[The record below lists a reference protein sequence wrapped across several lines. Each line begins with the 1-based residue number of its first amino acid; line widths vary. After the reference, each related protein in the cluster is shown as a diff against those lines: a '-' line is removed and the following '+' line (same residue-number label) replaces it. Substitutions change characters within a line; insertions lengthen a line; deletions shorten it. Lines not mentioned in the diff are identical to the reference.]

1 MVIALHHRER
11 DLDHGALP
19 ARVSGLAPVLSLL
32 VVDEALEFLALA
44 GTCIEDGSDP
54 RPHLLSAMVRVR
66 ELPSLLPVPAGDA
79 LAVNF
84 AELIGY
90 ICRQLSHIA
99 EPASLSTLADMCDL
113 LREIRCAWVTPPA
126 ATAILS
132 GAARALS

>member
-1 MVIALHHRER
+1 MAIALHRRER
-11 DLDHGALP
+11 DLDHPALP
-19 ARVSGLAPVLSLL
+19 AQASGLAPVLSLL
-32 VVDEALEFLALA
+32 VVDEALESLALA
-44 GTCIEDGSDP
+44 GICIEDGSDP
-54 RPHLLSAMVRVR
+54 RPHLLAAMVRVR
-66 ELPSLLPVPAGDA
+66 ELPALLPVPPCDP

-99 EPASLSTLADMCDL
+99 HPAGLSTLADMCDL
-113 LREIRCAWVTPPA
+113 LREIRCAWVTPRA